1 MTRFPAAAAAA
12 LVLALVLSAC
22 GDDST
27 DTAAD
32 TTTDTTTD
40 TAAGTGHDMSDMD
53 SMDISRTGDGLR
65 ASVAGYTLTGV
76 KAPPE
81 AGRAGTLSFRI
92 QGPAGVQKDYAR
104 QQDEL
109 LHVYLV
115 RKDLTGY
122 QHLHPRLDTASGV
135 WSADLTVPEPGPY
148 RLVTEFEALTKDG
161 ELEDRILGT
170 DFTVAGR
177 YAPVTATPGIG
188 VGRASM
194 DGFAL
199 TLDGS
204 PQVHGESLALTIT
217 RDGADVSTLQ
227 PYLASFAHITGFREG
242 DLHAVHVHPD
252 EEPDP
257 GDPSATGGPRLTL
270 APMFTEPGRYR
281 LFIQFK
287 TDGVVHLV
295 PMDIDVAA

>member
-1 MTRFPAAAAAA
+1 MTRFPAAAAA
-12 LVLALVLSAC
+12 LLLLLTLSAC
-22 GDDST
+22 GDD
-27 DTAAD
+27 DPAAAE
-32 TTTDTTTD
+32 
-40 TAAGTGHDMSDMD
+40 AAGAGTSTHEGGASSGHDMGAM
-53 SMDISRTGDGLR
+53 TENGDGLR
-65 ASVAGYTLTGV
+65 ATVDGYTLAAV
-76 KAPPE
+76 KAPRKPDQ
-81 AGRAGTLSFRI
+81 AGTLSFRI
-92 QGPAGVQKDYAR
+92 NGPDGVQKDYAR

-109 LHVYLV
+109 MHVYLV
-115 RKDLTGY
+115 RQDLTGY
-122 QHLHPRLDTASGV
+122 QHLHPRLDSASGV
-135 WSADLTVPEPGPY
+135 WRADLTVPEPGPY
-148 RLVTEFEALTKDG
+148 RLVTEFEALTSEGD
-161 ELEDRILGT
+161 LEDRILGT

-188 VGRASM
+188 VGQAAV

-199 TLDGS
+199 ALAGT
-204 PQVHGESLALTIT
+204 PKVHGDELSLTIT

-242 DLHAVHVHPD
+242 DLHTVHVHPD

-257 GDPSATGGPRLTL
+257 DDPAATGGPRLTL

-287 TDGVVHLV
+287 TDDVVHLV

>member
-1 MTRFPAAAAAA
+1 MTRFAAAAAA
-12 LVLALVLSAC
+12 LLLAFALGAC

-32 TTTDTTTD
+32 TAPD
-40 TAAGTGHDMSDMD
+40 TAAGTGHDMSDMG
-53 SMDISRTGDGLR
+53 SMDMSKIGDGLT
-65 ASVAGYTLTGV
+65 ASVGGYTLTGV
-76 KAPPE
+76 KAP
-81 AGRAGTLSFRI
+81 AKANRAGTLSFRI
-92 QGPAGVQKDYAR
+92 EGPDGVQKDYAR

-122 QHLHPRLDTASGV
+122 QHLHPTLETSSGL
-135 WSADLTVPEPGPY
+135 WRADLTVPDPGPY
-148 RLVTEFEALTKDG
+148 RLVTEFEAITKDG
-161 ELEDRILGT
+161 NLDDRILGT

-177 YAPVTATPGIG
+177 YTPVTATPGIG
-188 VGRASM
+188 VGQASV

-199 TLDGS
+199 TLDGT
-204 PQVHGESLALTIT
+204 PKVQGEELILTIT

-242 DLHAVHVHPD
+242 DLHTVHVHPD

-257 GDPSATGGPRLTL
+257 DDPRATGGPRLTL
-270 APMFTEPGRYR
+270 APMFSEPGRYR

-287 TDGVVHLV
+287 TDDVVHLV
-295 PMDIDVAA
+295 PMDIDVTS